1 MRLNYDEDDKVEVQM
16 SPLID
21 CVFLLLIF
29 FFGDYDD
36 EKMGNA
42 DSADTSYDDFE
53 PVYHSIRRRGCDYRC
68 G

>member
-1 MRLNYDEDDKVEVQM
+1 MHTQKEDYIKNNIVVYTA
-16 SPLID
+16 L
-21 CVFLLLIF
+21 
-29 FFGDYDD
+29 FGDYDD